1 MTMYNKR
8 PMGHNTHLSS
18 ITITLIISFMPSL
31 AHHLSN
37 LAQKIFIKKTSS
49 NFLYILPLYL
59 KSTPHKDAS
68 TNVRAFLKKKNG
80 FLEDFKKLKI
90 QQVYNNSLASPF
102 ERGHGL
108 SFLQTLIRFPKDVLC

>member
-1 MTMYNKR
+1 MIMYNKR

-31 AHHLSN
+31 AHNLSN

-68 TNVRAFLKKKNG
+68 TNVRAFLKKING
-80 FLEDFKKLKI
+80 FLEDLKKKNPTSL
-90 QQVYNNSLASPF
+90 QQFFSISL
-102 ERGHGL
+102 
-108 SFLQTLIRFPKDVLC
+108 